1 MKLKHIIIIVLA
13 LLSVVI
19 AFLIY
24 RSIMAPVKFENLRKS
39 KEEIIVK
46 KMKDIREVELAFK
59 SVHQHFT
66 SDFDSLS
73 AFLSDGKL
81 PTVIKSGEIPD
92 TMTERQALK
101 LGLITRDTV
110 YQNAFDVLSKK
121 FLSHITNRNDFVRN
135 LAFIPT
141 TNRTESFILNAGFI
155 ERSGLKVPV
164 VECRAE
170 VDQYIKDENANTIQL
185 LRNYK
190 KLQEDINK
198 FPGLKFGSMFEAA
211 TDGNWE

>member
-1 MKLKHIIIIVLA
+1 
-13 LLSVVI
+13 
-19 AFLIY
+19 
-24 RSIMAPVKFENLRKS
+24 MAPVKFENLRKGR
-39 KEEIIVK
+39 EELIVK

-59 SVHQHFT
+59 QVHQYFT
-66 SDFDSLS
+66 ADFDSLS
-73 AFLSDGKL
+73 DFLSHGKL

-92 TMTERQALK
+92 TMTEKQALK

-121 FLSHITNRNDFVRN
+121 FISHIANKEDFVKN

-141 TNRTESFILNAGFI
+141 TNRTENFILDAGFI
-155 ERSGLKVPV
+155 EKSGLQVPV

-170 VDQYIKDENANTIQL
+170 VDQYIKDEDANTVQL

-190 KLQEDINK
+190 KLQGDINK
-198 FPGLKFGSMFEAA
+198 FPGLKFGSMFEAT